1 MVETGPN
8 DGGYMFRP
16 RGEGREIR
24 MPDGTLRRFRVVD
37 AAFHPAMKSAG
48 FIRKSPEF
56 TSPPKSTGR

>member
-8 DGGYMFRP
+8 GGGYSFRP

-24 MPDGTLRRFRVVD
+24 MPDGTLRKFRVVD
-37 AAFHPAMKSAG
+37 AAFHPAMRPGAFRS
-48 FIRKSPEF
+48 KSPEF